1 VDAGSGPGN
10 SAGVSADKT
19 VSFATDIRPLFREK
33 DVRSMARHFDLTSYE
48 DVSTVGDRILGRLRS
63 GSMPCDG
70 EWPSEQVDL
79 FERWIRGGKKP

>member
-1 VDAGSGPGN
+1 M
-10 SAGVSADKT
+10 SAEGA

-33 DVRSMARHFDLTSYE
+33 DVRSMSRHFDLTSYE
-48 DVSTVGDRILGRLRS
+48 DVSTVADRILGRLRA

>member
-1 VDAGSGPGN
+1 
-10 SAGVSADKT
+10 VSANKA
-19 VSFATDIRPLFREK
+19 VSFAIDIRPLFREK

-48 DVSTVGDRILGRLRS
+48 DVSTVADRILGRLRS

-70 EWPSEQVDL
+70 EWPTEQVDL

>member
-1 VDAGSGPGN
+1 
-10 SAGVSADKT
+10 VSAEGA
-19 VSFATDIRPLFREK
+19 VSFAADIRPLFREK

-48 DVSTVGDRILGRLRS
+48 DVSTVADRILGRLRA

-79 FERWIRGGKKP
+79 FERWIQTGKKS

>member
-1 VDAGSGPGN
+1 M
-10 SAGVSADKT
+10 SAEGA

-33 DVRSMARHFDLTSYE
+33 DVRSMSRHFDLTSYV
-48 DVSTVGDRILGRLRS
+48 DVSTVADRILGRLRS

>member
-1 VDAGSGPGN
+1 
-10 SAGVSADKT
+10 VSADET

-48 DVSTVGDRILGRLRS
+48 DVSTVADRILGRLRS

-70 EWPSEQVDL
+70 EWPPEQVDL
-79 FERWIRGGKKP
+79 FEQWIRGGKKP

>member
-1 VDAGSGPGN
+1 M
-10 SAGVSADKT
+10 SAEGA
-19 VSFATDIRPLFREK
+19 VSFAADIRPLFRDK

-48 DVSTVGDRILGRLRS
+48 DVSTVADRILGRLRS

-79 FERWIRGGKKP
+79 FEQWIRGGKKP